1 MEYKERD
8 ERKRA
13 KYLEEL
19 EKIPKEKRI
28 YIDES
33 WIDHNETK
41 TKSWSPVW
49 KPTKWKQNWQ
59 KWWRTTIIAW
69 VRGKE
74 VLAPFRFEWTTNTQV
89 FNLWIKEYLLLDLKE
104 WDVVILDNAS
114 FHKSVET
121 IKLIESVW
129 AKILFLPPYSPDLN
143 PIEQYWAVLK
153 AYVRKFNISFDT
165 FLQILDSFLN
175 NLMWWFAS

>member
-1 MEYKERD
+1 M
-8 ERKRA
+8 
-13 KYLEEL
+13 
-19 EKIPKEKRI
+19 
-28 YIDES
+28 
-33 WIDHNETK
+33 
-41 TKSWSPVW
+41 
-49 KPTKWKQNWQ
+49 
-59 KWWRTTIIAW
+59 
-69 VRGKE
+69 
-74 VLAPFRFEWTTNTQV
+74 
-89 FNLWIKEYLLLDLKE
+89 KE

-121 IKLIESVW
+121 IELIESVW

-175 NLMWWFAS
+175 NLLWWFAS